1 MFLYLVVFYGF
12 YFMEYF
18 LQHIRISQGKH
29 YVKQLTYCSPPYQ
42 IGIWC
47 GRKTQKVKVMSRERS
62 IDLGILVMNVLA
74 IVVLVGIL
82 SVVVN
87 SANAQEPTESVTQV
101 Q

>member
-1 MFLYLVVFYGF
+1 
-12 YFMEYF
+12 
-18 LQHIRISQGKH
+18 
-29 YVKQLTYCSPPYQ
+29 
-42 IGIWC
+42 
-47 GRKTQKVKVMSRERS
+47 MSRERS